1 MQILHPASNLGL
13 NHHGNRCRMC
23 RYFVLLLILAVSIT
37 EIRGECSPSPTACG
51 PGCYYTGETST
62 CGFAC
67 IARVCIPVGAGHYS
81 ADNDNGRYACPRATF
96 YNITEAEVCQPC
108 PIDTYNDAQG
118 QAVCKPCPPGTHT
131 NGQIGQDTIMD
142 CSPLPTSMP
151 TSSPSRS
158 PITASPHPSTRP
170 SSFPSRSRPS
180 FEPSH
185 MALTSTPSVDPTSVM
200 DSTSPRP
207 SSTPSADANSSYQPS
222 MEPSS
227 EFASLSCYSV
237 SNQNKY
243 YFKSGR
249 CKNCPSAS
257 SSILLSI
264 ALLAIFIGLV
274 IAYRQMPSPTPALY
288 YIRLDYLQLLSFL
301 GTDTPFTWPTTVDST
316 LSALAV
322 FNFDLDA
329 ILPLECLLSSSHETK
344 ELAIVC
350 LPLIVLVIGI
360 IISLIFRRRPFV
372 NRFAGIAFGCVYFAY
387 LQLAS
392 SSFQAMVGSAGAG
405 SGRASSIIGA
415 ITFKIYG
422 ISFPLFVAR
431 SLFRQQAR
439 YGIKSIQSMAKQGG
453 RGDEST
459 NAILHRYWLLC
470 GPFRSS
476 RWYWS
481 VVVLARKLWLVCAT
495 FLWRG
500 RRPLVLGC
508 VLTVLF
514 VLSGVVNFL
523 VKPYVELIEEIA
535 GRKGNARE
543 DETGNGTIQKITAR
557 RNVDLILHSSLCLVV
572 AIGAVSTGL
581 LKDGEP
587 SWKVSIAL
595 SFGALVVIL
604 SSICLLIFSAW
615 IEISR
620 AKQLL
625 PDIDGSRWNATDASY
640 ESSLVRLSN
649 SVGSRFSFG
658 RKRGSQVVPSR
669 DSSSSRSGCNDGGP
683 SSEEDD
689 Y

>member
-1 MQILHPASNLGL
+1 M
-13 NHHGNRCRMC
+13 R
-23 RYFVLLLILAVSIT
+23 RYFVLILILVLT
-37 EIRGECSPSPTACG
+37 TNIRGECSPSPTACG
-51 PGCYYTGETST
+51 PGCYYTGETTT

-81 ADNDNGRYACPRATF
+81 ADNDNGRYACPRTTF
-96 YNITEAEVCQPC
+96 SNITEAEVCQPC
-108 PIDTYNDAQG
+108 PIDTYNGLQG
-118 QAVCKPCPPGTHT
+118 QAMCNPCPPGTHT

-158 PITASPHPSTRP
+158 PITVLPHPSTRPSTRP
-170 SSFPSRSRPS
+170 SSFPSRGRPS
-180 FEPSH
+180 YEPSST
-185 MALTSTPSVDPTSVM
+185 ARSTPSVDPTTM

-222 MEPSS
+222 MEPSAKL
-227 EFASLSCYSV
+227 ASLSCYNA
-237 SNQNKY
+237 SNQNQHYLKN
-243 YFKSGR
+243 GR
-249 CKNCPSAS
+249 CKKCPSAS
-257 SSILLSI
+257 TSILLSI
-264 ALLAIFIGLV
+264 AMLAVFVGLFIT
-274 IAYRQMPSPTPALY
+274 YRQMPSSTPALY
-288 YIRLDYLQLLSFL
+288 YIGLDYLQLLLFL
-301 GTDTPFTWPTTVDST
+301 GTDTPFTWPAIVDST

-329 ILPLECLLSSSHETK
+329 ILPLECLLSTSHETN
-344 ELAIVC
+344 EGLAIVC
-350 LPLIVLVIGI
+350 LPLIVLSSGVVV
-360 IISLIFRRRPFV
+360 SYIFRRRPFV
-372 NRFAGIAFGCVYFAY
+372 DRFAGIAFGCVYFAY

-405 SGRASSIIGA
+405 SGRVSSIIGA

-431 SLFRQQAR
+431 SLFRQQTR
-439 YGIKSIQSMAKQGG
+439 CGIKSIQSMTKLSEQV
-453 RGDEST
+453 DEST
-459 NAILHRYWLLC
+459 NAFLHRYWLLW

-481 VVVLARKLWLVCAT
+481 VVVLARKLWLICAT

-523 VKPYVELIEEIA
+523 VKPYVELTEEIA
-535 GRKGNARE
+535 GTKGDVRD
-543 DETGNGTIQKITAR
+543 DEAGNGTIQKITMR
-557 RNVDLILHSSLCLVV
+557 RNVDVILHLSLCLVV
-572 AIGAVSTGL
+572 AIGTVSTGL
-581 LKDGEP
+581 LKDGERD
-587 SWKVSIAL
+587 WKVSTAL
-595 SFGALVVIL
+595 TFGALVVIL
-604 SSICLLIFSAW
+604 SSLCLLIFSVW

-620 AKQLL
+620 SKQLL
-625 PDIDGSRWNATDASY
+625 PDGGGSRWNATDASY

-649 SVGSRFSFG
+649 SVGAKFSFG
-658 RKRGSQVVPSR
+658 RKRGSQVVPSC
-669 DSSSSRSGCNDGGP
+669 DSSSSRSDSGSDGGR
-683 SSEEDD
+683 SSPAEED